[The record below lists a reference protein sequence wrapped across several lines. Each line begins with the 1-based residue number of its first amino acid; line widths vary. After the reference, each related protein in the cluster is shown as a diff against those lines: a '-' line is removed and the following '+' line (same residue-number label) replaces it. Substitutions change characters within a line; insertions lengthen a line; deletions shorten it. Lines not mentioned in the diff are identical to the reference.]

1 MSFVVNSAELQ
12 KHLSLIGGVV
22 PTKSVLPILQN
33 VLFRLSKGTLELAAT
48 DLDNAMRTSL
58 AVEALDNDPV
68 DIALPAKLLQDT
80 LKALPE
86 QPVTFKV
93 DPETFAIRLTTENG
107 EYELSGANGQDYPA
121 LPAPEK
127 TQKLDIPMATLSRA
141 IGKTLFA
148 ASTDELKPA
157 LNGMYFDFKTTGATF
172 VATDAHRL
180 VRYRR
185 LDITVK
191 KDVSFILPQ
200 KALKLIGSAGAGSVE
215 TVTLEYNQSN
225 AFFTFGTTLLVCR
238 LIDARFPDYENVIP
252 KTSSSKAILSKRE
265 LLGSMRRLD
274 IFSNKTTHLGRFGF
288 SSNALEVFSEDVDFS
303 NRAKETLNST
313 YDGAKMEIG
322 FNVSLMTDLIS
333 NVDTDELVMEL
344 ESPSRAAVV
353 VPSQQEQGENLL
365 MLLMPVML
373 SSSF

>member
-33 VLFRLSKGTLELAAT
+33 VLFRLSKNELELAAT

-58 AVEALDNDPV
+58 AVEKLDDEAV

-86 QPVTFKV
+86 QPITFKV
-93 DPETFAIRLTTENG
+93 DPETFAVRLTTENG

-121 LPAPEK
+121 LPSPEK
-127 TQKLDIPMATLSRA
+127 TQKLDMPMAILSRA
-141 IGKTLFA
+141 INKTLFA

-157 LNGMYFDFKTTGATF
+157 LNGMFFDFKTTGATF

-200 KALKLIGSAGAGSVE
+200 KALKLIGNAAQGSVE
-215 TVTLEYNQSN
+215 TITLEYNQSN

-252 KTSSSKAILSKRE
+252 KTSSSKAILAKRD

-274 IFSNKTTHLGRFGF
+274 IFSNKTTHLGRFSL
-288 SSNALEVFSEDVDFS
+288 SSNLLEVYSEDVDFS
-303 NRAKETLNST
+303 NRAKENLNST

-333 NVDTDELVMEL
+333 NVDTDEVIMEL

-353 VPSQQEQGENLL
+353 LPAEQAQGENIL

>member
-22 PTKSVLPILQN
+22 PSKSVLPILQN
-33 VLFRLSKGTLELAAT
+33 VLFRLTKDTLELAAT

-58 AVEALDNDPV
+58 AVEPLDSEAVN
-68 DIALPAKLLQDT
+68 IALPAKLLQDT

-86 QPVTFKV
+86 QPITFKV
-93 DPETFAIRLTTENG
+93 DPETFAVRLTTENG

-121 LPAPEK
+121 LANPEK
-127 TQKLDIPMATLSRA
+127 TQKLEMPMATLARA

-148 ASTDELKPA
+148 ASNDELKPA
-157 LNGMYFDFKTTGATF
+157 LNGMFFDFKTTGATF

-200 KALKLIGSAGAGSVE
+200 KALKLIGSAAQGSVE
-215 TVTLEYNQSN
+215 TVTLEYNAAN

-252 KTSSSKAILSKRE
+252 KTSSSKAILAKRD

-274 IFSNKTTHLGRFGF
+274 IFSNKTTHLGRFSL
-288 SSNALEVFSEDVDFS
+288 SSNLLEVYSEDVDFS
-303 NRAKETLNST
+303 NRAKENLTCT
-313 YDGAKMEIG
+313 YDGQKMEIG

-333 NVDTDELVMEL
+333 NVDTDEVIVEL
-344 ESPSRAAVV
+344 ESPSRAAVM